1 MSSCPPYYAPVS
13 SDEPEESSVS
23 TVVATAVG
31 AGHHMLKVQGYSR
44 LKTMHGGNGTYVESS
59 AFKAAGH
66 TWRICCYL
74 DGARPEDAGF
84 VSLFLMLASTDNA
97 PAADATNGN
106 APAADAT
113 TGNALAADA
122 TTGNAPA
129 ADASTR
135 DAPATATAPADAA
148 TAESVVHAEYEFA
161 LVHHRGTLV
170 KWPSRRVRGR
180 ASAFHSSN
188 MWGFPRFISKKDL
201 EGSRFLKH
209 DCFAVR
215 CKVTV
220 VQEWTIKEEDAS
232 PPGPGNGVCLVSL

>member
-1 MSSCPPYYAPVS
+1 MPSCPPYYAPVS

-31 AGHHMLKVQGYSR
+31 TGHHTLRVQGYSR

-66 TWRICCYL
+66 TWRIYCYL
-74 DGARPEDAGF
+74 DGKRPEDAGF
-84 VSLFLMLASTDNA
+84 VSLFLMCD
-97 PAADATNGN
+97 PADAS
-106 APAADAT
+106 

-129 ADASTR
+129 PDAST
-135 DAPATATAPADAA
+135 DNAPAAA
-148 TAESVVHAEYEFA
+148 AGESVVHAEYEFA
-161 LVHHRGTLV
+161 LVHHRGTLI
-170 KWPSRRVRGR
+170 KWPSRSVRGS
-180 ASAFHSSN
+180 ASAFCSSK
-188 MWGFPRFISKKDL
+188 MWGFRRFISKEDL
-201 EGSRFLKH
+201 EGSRFLKD

-220 VQEWTIKEEDAS
+220 LQELAIKEEDAR
-232 PPGPGNGVCLVSL
+232 PLGPGKAFARFLCSFIRG

>member
-1 MSSCPPYYAPVS
+1 
-13 SDEPEESSVS
+13 
-23 TVVATAVG
+23 
-31 AGHHMLKVQGYSR
+31 MLKVQGYSR
-44 LKTMHGGNGTYVESS
+44 LETMHGGNGSYVESN

-66 TWRICCYL
+66 TWMFRCYL

-84 VSLFLMLASTDNA
+84 ISLFLKVASTD
-97 PAADATNGN
+97 N

-122 TTGNAPA
+122 TTSNAAATGNAPV
-129 ADASTR
+129 
-135 DAPATATAPADAA
+135 DAA
-148 TAESVVHAEYEFA
+148 TAESVVHAEYELA

-170 KWPSRRVRGR
+170 KWPSRRVRGC

-188 MWGFPRFISKKDL
+188 MWGFPQFISKKDL

-220 VQEWTIKEEDAS
+220 VQEWSIKEEDAR

>member
-1 MSSCPPYYAPVS
+1 MTSCPPYYAPMS

-31 AGHHMLKVQGYSR
+31 TGHHTLRIQGYSR

-74 DGARPEDAGF
+74 DGERPEDAGF
-84 VSLFLMLASTDNA
+84 VSLFLKLASTDNA
-97 PAADATNGN
+97 PAADATTGNVPAPDASTDN
-106 APAADAT
+106 APA
-113 TGNALAADA
+113 
-122 TTGNAPA
+122 PA
-129 ADASTR
+129 AA
-135 DAPATATAPADAA
+135 
-148 TAESVVHAEYEFA
+148 AESVVHAEYEFA
-161 LVHHRGTLV
+161 LVHHRGTLI
-170 KWPSRRVRGR
+170 KWPSRSVRGS
-180 ASAFHSSN
+180 ASAFCSSK
-188 MWGFPRFISKKDL
+188 MWGFRRFISKEDL

-220 VQEWTIKEEDAS
+220 LQELAIKEEDAR
-232 PPGPGNGVCLVSL
+232 PLGPGKAFARFLCSSIRG